1 MAITTIICKS
11 VVLERYMGDHPER
24 FVKKDTENPWL
35 RYLNNMC
42 IQGTWADALFVQAVA
57 DALNVSIQIVES
69 NPGFSPITTVNPVQE
84 RNSLSTITI
93 GHIDECHYA
102 STTPLQSNASISM
115 YNQSTIDIQSSI
127 NKHFIMS
134 IYAICFSIIKSCTYW
149 DSSTLQA
156 LHEHAC
162 LFYEKCDLHSV
173 SKMPSIVTIYGA
185 DIEIKFSQVI
195 QSSLTQCYHVNKE
208 FLVECIL
215 KENARSCVT
224 PTGYLFC
231 CNDIYISCIVHHSTS
246 DTCYFVLTYEN
257 EQFCLSGPFNL
268 NSLVKKVNDVYRLD
282 DCISDGKQ
290 NISYSLFCSSAVSNE
305 ERKNIVR
312 TFKSMQKRETS
323 TINTM
328 TIIRTWSQ
336 QRKSSVTVRW
346 IEQRKMSFLKLVLK
360 NIKKWIRQKRNNVLK
375 IGEKNIN
382 RWTFP
387 KKNNC

>member
-1 MAITTIICKS
+1 MQVRIAG
-11 VVLERYMGDHPER
+11 VQYMRDHPER
-24 FVKKDTENPWL
+24 FVESNTDNSWL
-35 RYLNNMC
+35 RYLNDMC
-42 IQGTWADALFVQAVA
+42 IQGTWSDGLIVQAVA
-57 DALNVSIQIVES
+57 DALNVVIHIVES
-69 NPGFSPITTVNPVQE
+69 NPGFSPITTVYPVQE

-93 GHIDECHYA
+93 GHIDECHYV

-115 YNQSTIDIQSSI
+115 YNKSTTDIQSSI

-162 LFYEKCDLHSV
+162 LFYEKCDVHSV

-246 DTCYFVLTYEN
+246 DTCYFVLSYEN

-282 DCISDGKQ
+282 DCISNGKQ

-305 ERKNIVR
+305 ERKNMVR
-312 TFKSMQKRETS
+312 TFKSMQKKRDIYNKYNDHYSHLEPAKKKQRYSSMDRAKKDELLETCAKEMDTS
-323 TINTM
+323 KKK
-328 TIIRTWSQ
+328 Q
-336 QRKSSVTVRW
+336 C
-346 IEQRKMSFLKLVLK
+346 LK
-360 NIKKWIRQKRNNVLK
+360 NRREKYEQMDVSQKKTIVKQ
-375 IGEKNIN
+375 
-382 RWTFP
+382 
-387 KKNNC
+387 NC